1 MILEERVGEAL
12 ASSMSWLQAQR
23 WFGDKSRTLVDVST
37 EVFASV
43 QLRADQ
49 AALIV
54 TRCTFESGPDSL
66 YFVPLVGFQ
75 NESTEPDAQPGRGH
89 SVRDALTDSDFLAW
103 LLAGFQDRRAATA
116 AGTWTWSATHGSDR
130 ELALVDVYDSRVME
144 VEQSN
149 TSILFDHRIMAK
161 VFRRLQ
167 PGINPDLEVTRY
179 LTETA
184 DFPHVPRVYG
194 VFELERDG
202 QTYVL
207 GVLQQFVT
215 NVGDGWGWLLKEL
228 RGLTKER
235 RGALLDSVELLG
247 QRTAELH
254 VALGAETDV
263 EAFRPDLMTS
273 EQASSLGDRV
283 AEELDQTMALL
294 RARDARP
301 VDDVRD
307 LETQLRRRIAETEA
321 LVGTLQI
328 RVHGDYHLGQVL
340 RTVDHDFA
348 IIDFEGEPSR
358 SIAQRR
364 EKFSPLRDVAGMLR
378 SLDYAVGAST
388 KSLTNQEH
396 VELIREWG
404 MDARE
409 SYLRGYRAAITDGDA
424 RLVPGT
430 DETFDAALHVLE
442 IEKSLYEARYEMDNR
457 PDWLSIPLGALVAL
471 AHA

>member
-1 MILEERVGEAL
+1 MTFEERVGEAL

-23 WFGDKSRTLVDVST
+23 WFGDKSRTLVGVSV
-37 EVFASV
+37 EIFASV
-43 QLRADQ
+43 QLRADR

-54 TRCTFESGPDSL
+54 ARCAFDTGADSL

-75 NESTEPDAQPGRGH
+75 NESTEAGAQPGRGH
-89 SVRDALTDSDFLAW
+89 SVRDALTDTDFLAW

-116 AGTWTWSATHGSDR
+116 TGTWTWSATHGSDR
-130 ELALVDVYDSRVME
+130 ELALVDVYDSRVMD

-149 TSILFDHRIMAK
+149 TSIMFDHRIMAK

-184 DFPHVPRVYG
+184 EFAHVPRVYG
-194 VFELERDG
+194 VLELEHDG
-202 QTYVL
+202 KTYVL
-207 GVLQQFVT
+207 GALQQFVT
-215 NVGDGWGWLLKEL
+215 NVGDGWGWLLEEL
-228 RGLTKER
+228 RNLTRER
-235 RGALLDSVELLG
+235 RSALLADVSLLG
-247 QRTAELH
+247 RRTAELH
-254 VALGAETDV
+254 VALGADTSD
-263 EAFRPDLMTS
+263 EAFRPDAMTS
-273 EQASSLGDRV
+273 EQSTLLSGRV
-283 AEELDQTMALL
+283 VEELERTIALL
-294 RARDARP
+294 RARSAGTDEDLAE
-301 VDDVRD
+301 
-307 LETQLRRRIAETEA
+307 LETKLRRRIGETKA

-388 KSLTNQEH
+388 KAVSNAQH
-396 VELIREWG
+396 IALIRDWG
-404 MDARE
+404 KDARA
-409 SYLRGYRAAITDGDA
+409 SYLTGYRGAIGKGDP
-424 RLVPGT
+424 RLVPAT

-457 PDWLSIPLGALVAL
+457 PDWLSIPLGALFDL
-471 AHA
+471 ARL